1 MSVQG
6 PERRLAAVLAADMV
20 GYSRLMEVD
29 ERGTLARLK
38 THRIE
43 LIDPAIAKNNGRIIK
58 TTGDGM
64 LVEFQSVVDAVL
76 CATEVQRRMARRNA
90 DVSPARWMQFRIGI
104 NLGDVIVEDGDIF
117 GDGVN
122 IASRLEMLAEPGG
135 ICVSAA
141 VRDQVDHRLDD
152 VTFEDLGDQSVKNI
166 SRPIRVFRL
175 RLEPDPAI
183 PSEHVTDAAP
193 ATVVSRKPSIAV
205 LPLVNMSGDPEQE
218 FFVDGLSEDI
228 ITELS
233 RFHELLVISR
243 NSTFVHKG
251 KAVKVQEVA
260 REFGVDY
267 VLEGS
272 VRKSGDR
279 IRVTVQLIDGET
291 DRHIW
296 AERYDREL
304 EDIFAIQ
311 DEMTRAIVATL
322 PGRVEAATHDRA
334 KRKHTDNMAAYEC
347 VLAAKVLHHRS
358 IREDNAEAQRLL
370 DRALALD
377 PNYAHAHAWKACV
390 LGQSWIY
397 GWSADSEATLQQV
410 VAELEIALA
419 LDDNDSDVHRI
430 LAAVN
435 LTRDDHDK
443 AAYHQERALALNPN
457 YDLVVV
463 QQGELLTWLG
473 RPEEGID
480 WIRKAMRLNPYHPE
494 RFWNHLGRA
503 CYCAE
508 KYAEAVD
515 AFSRI
520 TRPDHTPSCVPR
532 SDVRADGQRG
542 RGRRA
547 CGGGPEARAGILG
560 RRLPRHPALQAGSR
574 PPAPR
579 GWPRSR
585 PACRVDP
592 GRSETGRKD
601 RNGLAQRCR
610 PQHEGLRRKR
620 CDGRSAKL
628 IAAQAHLRIVREAHR
643 DDCLRLDEMRAHQAS
658 YRHRRA
664 RLRTSTCWRSAPA
677 S

>member
-1 MSVQG
+1 MDVPG

-29 ERGTLARLK
+29 ETGTLARLK

-43 LIDPAIAKNNGRIIK
+43 LIDPAIAKNRGRIIK

-64 LVEFQSVVDAVL
+64 LVEFHSVADAVL
-76 CATEVQRRMARRNA
+76 CAAEIQRRMARRNA

-104 NLGDVIVEDGDIF
+104 NLGDVIVDENDIF

-122 IASRLEMLAEPGG
+122 VAARLEMLAEPGG
-135 ICVSAA
+135 ICVSGA
-141 VRDQVDHRLDD
+141 VRDQVGQRLED
-152 VTFEDLGDQSVKNI
+152 VEFEDLGEQSVKNI
-166 SRPIRVFRL
+166 ARAIRVFRV
-175 RLEPDPAI
+175 RVEQDSKTAPEEAK
-183 PSEHVTDAAP
+183 DAAV
-193 ATVVSRKPSIAV
+193 ATAISKKPSIAV

-218 FFVDGLSEDI
+218 FFADGLTEDI

-233 RFHELLVISR
+233 RFHDLLVISR
-243 NSTFVHKG
+243 NSTFVYKG

-272 VRKSGDR
+272 VRKAGDR
-279 IRVTVQLIDGET
+279 IRVTVQLIDAET

-296 AERYDREL
+296 AERYDRDL

-334 KRKHTDNMAAYEC
+334 KRKTTDNMAAYDC

-358 IREDNAEAQRLL
+358 TREDNAEAQRLL

-390 LGQSWIY
+390 LGQTWVY
-397 GWSADSEATLQQV
+397 DWCAEREATLQHV
-410 VAELEIALA
+410 AAELEIALA
-419 LDDNDSDVHRI
+419 LDDSDSDVHRV
-430 LAAVN
+430 LAALN

-480 WIRKAMRLNPYHPE
+480 WIKKAMRLNPYHPE
-494 RFWNHLGRA
+494 RFWSHLGRA

-508 KYAEAVD
+508 KYAEAAD

-520 TRPDHTPSCVPR
+520 TRPDHTHHAFLAATFAQMGNAVAAAAHAAEVLKR
-532 SDVRADGQRG
+532 
-542 RGRRA
+542 
-547 CGGGPEARAGILG
+547 EAKFSVAVYLATQHYKRE
-560 RRLPRHPALQAGSR
+560 
-574 PPAPR
+574 
-579 GWPRSR
+579 
-585 PACRVDP
+585 VD
-592 GRSETGRKD
+592 
-601 RNGLAQRCR
+601 
-610 PQHEGLRRKR
+610 RKR
-620 CDGRSAKL
+620 
-628 IAAQAHLRIVREAHR
+628 HEAG
-643 DDCLRLDEMRAHQAS
+643 LLKAG
-658 YRHRRA
+658 
-664 RLRTSTCWRSAPA
+664 LPV
-677 S
+677 